1 MGLEIIC
8 PKFERH
14 ATHPNEEKQKPKKL
28 VLGQYIKKLKILT

>member
-14 ATHPNEEKQKPKKL
+14 ATHPNEKSKNPKKL
-28 VLGQYIKKLKILT
+28 VLGQFIEKLKILI